1 LSVGSSFAEE
11 AAEWPLATAAS
22 RITIADGLNVTS
34 FDKNSDLANEI
45 GFRLSS
51 KLNNVDA

>member
-1 LSVGSSFAEE
+1 VGSSFAEE

-34 FDKNSDLANEI
+34 FAKNSDLANEI